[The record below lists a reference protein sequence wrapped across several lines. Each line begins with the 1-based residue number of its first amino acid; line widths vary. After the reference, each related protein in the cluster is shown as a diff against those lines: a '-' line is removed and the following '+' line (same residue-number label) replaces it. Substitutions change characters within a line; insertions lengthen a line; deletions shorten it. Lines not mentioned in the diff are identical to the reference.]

1 MGTEKRGKEKVMA
14 ALEKGRIFIIFLALF
29 ILMSVLRTSSF
40 LNYTNIM
47 NLLKQIS
54 VNGIL
59 AVGMTLVMT
68 TGCFD
73 LSIGSVVGAAGIVI
87 GLSAQNNMP
96 IIVIFLVGIAM
107 GAVFGVLNGLAIAI
121 FKIPSFIVTLAM
133 MQIARGVAYIISGGF
148 PVGNF
153 DSSYLVL
160 GQGFFMGLPV
170 PVIIMLVVVIIM
182 FIVMSKTKFGRHVYF
197 VGGNE
202 ESSRLCGI
210 NVFAVRVIS
219 HTLCG
224 ALAGVAAIVLTFRVA
239 SAMPSAGESYE
250 MDAIAASVIGGCSL
264 NGGVSNMWG
273 TLVGALILGIISN
286 GMNLL
291 GITTYPQMIIK
302 GLIIFGAVLLDTR
315 KK

>member
-1 MGTEKRGKEKVMA
+1 MEGTSNKVDIKSIIS
-14 ALEKGRIFIIFLALF
+14 KGRIFIIFLVLF
-29 ILMSVLRTSSF
+29 VLMSVLRTESF

-54 VNGIL
+54 VNTIL
-59 AVGMTLVMT
+59 AAGMTLVMT

-73 LSIGSVVGAAGIVI
+73 LSVGSVVGAVGIVV
-87 GLSAQNNMP
+87 GLSAQQNIP
-96 IIVIFLVGIAM
+96 IIVVFLVAAAV
-107 GAVFGVLNGLAIAI
+107 GAIFGVLNGLAIAF

-133 MQIARGVAYIISGGF
+133 MQIARGVAYIISNGF
-148 PVGNF
+148 PVGEF
-153 DSSYLVL
+153 GDEYRYI
-160 GQGFFMGLPV
+160 GQGFFLGLPV
-170 PVIIMLVVVIIM
+170 PVYIMLIVVFAM
-182 FIVMSKTKFGRHVYF
+182 WIVMSKTRFGRHVYF

-210 NVFAVRVIS
+210 NVFAIRVIS

-224 ALAGVAAIVLTFRVA
+224 MLAGIAAIVLTFRVA
-239 SAMPSAGESYE
+239 SAMPAAGEGFE

-273 TLVGALILGIISN
+273 TLIGALILGIISN

-291 GITTYPQMIIK
+291 GITTYPQMIVK
-302 GLIIFGAVLLDTR
+302 GVIIFAAVLLDTR

>member
-1 MGTEKRGKEKVMA
+1 MNTDVKKTNIKDVLSR
-14 ALEKGRIFIIFLALF
+14 GRIFIIFLALF
-29 ILMSVLRTSSF
+29 ILMSILRTNSF

-54 VNGIL
+54 VNTIL

-73 LSIGSVVGAAGIVI
+73 LSVGSVVGAVGIVV
-87 GLSAQNNMP
+87 GLCAQSNMP
-96 IIVIFLVGIAM
+96 IVAIFFVAAAVGAI
-107 GAVFGVLNGLAIAI
+107 FGVLNGLAIAI

-133 MQIARGVAYIISGGF
+133 MQIARGVAYIISNGF

-153 DSSYLVL
+153 DKSYLVI
-160 GQGFFMGLPV
+160 GQGFFLGLPI
-170 PVIIMLVVVIIM
+170 PVYIMIIVVFLM
-182 FIVMSKTKFGRHVYF
+182 WIVMSKTKFGRHVYF

-210 NVFAVRVIS
+210 NVFAIRVIS
-219 HTLCG
+219 HTLCSI
-224 ALAGVAAIVLTFRVA
+224 LAGLAAIVLTFRVA
-239 SAMPSAGESYE
+239 SAMPGAGEGYE

-273 TLVGALILGIISN
+273 TLIGALILGIISN

-302 GLIIFGAVLLDTR
+302 GVIIFAAVLLDTR

>member
-1 MGTEKRGKEKVMA
+1 MNTDVKKTNIKEV
-14 ALEKGRIFIIFLALF
+14 LSRGRIFIIFLALF
-29 ILMSVLRTSSF
+29 ILMSILRTNSF

-54 VNGIL
+54 VNTIL

-73 LSIGSVVGAAGIVI
+73 LSVGSVVGAVGIVV
-87 GLSAQNNMP
+87 GLCAQSNMP
-96 IIVIFLVGIAM
+96 IVVIFFVAAAVGAI
-107 GAVFGVLNGLAIAI
+107 FGVLNGLAIAI

-133 MQIARGVAYIISGGF
+133 MQIARGVAYIISNGF

-153 DSSYLVL
+153 DKSYLVI
-160 GQGFFMGLPV
+160 GQGFFLGLPI
-170 PVIIMLVVVIIM
+170 PVYIMIIVVFLM
-182 FIVMSKTKFGRHVYF
+182 WIVMSMTKFGRHVYF

-210 NVFAVRVIS
+210 NVFAIRVIS
-219 HTLCG
+219 HTLCSI
-224 ALAGVAAIVLTFRVA
+224 LAGIAAIVLTFRVA
-239 SAMPSAGESYE
+239 SAMPGAGEGYE

-273 TLVGALILGIISN
+273 TLIGALILGIISN

-302 GLIIFGAVLLDTR
+302 GVIIFAAVLLDTR

>member
-1 MGTEKRGKEKVMA
+1 MNTDVKKTNIKEV
-14 ALEKGRIFIIFLALF
+14 LSRGRIFIIFLALF
-29 ILMSVLRTSSF
+29 ILMSILRTNSF

-54 VNGIL
+54 VNTIL

-73 LSIGSVVGAAGIVI
+73 LSVGSVVGAVGIVV
-87 GLSAQNNMP
+87 GLCAQSNMP
-96 IIVIFLVGIAM
+96 IVVIFFVAAAVGAI
-107 GAVFGVLNGLAIAI
+107 FGVLNGLAIAI

-133 MQIARGVAYIISGGF
+133 MQIARGVAYIISNGF

-153 DSSYLVL
+153 DKSYLVI
-160 GQGFFMGLPV
+160 GQGFFLGLPI
-170 PVIIMLVVVIIM
+170 PVYIMIIVVFLM
-182 FIVMSKTKFGRHVYF
+182 WIVMSKTKFGRHVYF

-210 NVFAVRVIS
+210 NVFAIRVTS
-219 HTLCG
+219 HTLCSI
-224 ALAGVAAIVLTFRVA
+224 LAGIAAIVLTFRVA
-239 SAMPSAGESYE
+239 SAMPGAGEGYE

-273 TLVGALILGIISN
+273 TLIGALILGIISN

-302 GLIIFGAVLLDTR
+302 GVIIFAAVLLDTR

>member
-1 MGTEKRGKEKVMA
+1 METKSEKFDLKAVIS
-14 ALEKGRIFIIFLALF
+14 KGRIFFIFLVLF
-29 ILMSVLRTSSF
+29 VLMSVLRTNSF

-54 VNGIL
+54 VNTIL
-59 AVGMTLVMT
+59 AAGMTLVMT

-73 LSIGSVVGAAGIVI
+73 LSVGSVVGAVGIVV
-87 GLSAQNNMP
+87 GLSAQTNVP
-96 IIVIFLVGIAM
+96 IIAIFFVAAAV
-107 GAVFGVLNGLAIAI
+107 GAVFGILNGLAIAF

-133 MQIARGVAYIISGGF
+133 MQIARGAAYMASNGF

-153 DSSYLVL
+153 DAKYLVI
-160 GQGFFMGLPV
+160 GQGFFLGLPV
-170 PVIIMLVVVIIM
+170 PVYIMLIVIFIM
-182 FIVMSKTKFGRHVYF
+182 WLIMSKSKFGRYVYF

-210 NVFAVRVIS
+210 NVFAIRVIS

-224 ALAGVAAIVLTFRVA
+224 ILAGIAAIVLTFRVA
-239 SAMPSAGESYE
+239 SAMPAAGEGFE

-273 TLVGALILGIISN
+273 TLIGALILGIISN

-291 GITTYPQMIIK
+291 GITTYPQMIVK
-302 GLIIFGAVLLDTR
+302 GIIIFGAVLLDTR

>member
-1 MGTEKRGKEKVMA
+1 MNTDVKKTNIKEV
-14 ALEKGRIFIIFLALF
+14 LSRGRIFIIFLALF
-29 ILMSVLRTSSF
+29 ILMSILRTNSF

-54 VNGIL
+54 VNTIL

-73 LSIGSVVGAAGIVI
+73 LSVGSVVGAVGIVV
-87 GLSAQNNMP
+87 GLCAQSNMP
-96 IIVIFLVGIAM
+96 IVAIFFVAAAVGAI
-107 GAVFGVLNGLAIAI
+107 FGVLNGLAIAI

-133 MQIARGVAYIISGGF
+133 MQIARGVAYIISNGF

-153 DSSYLVL
+153 DKSYLVI
-160 GQGFFMGLPV
+160 GQGFFLGLPI
-170 PVIIMLVVVIIM
+170 PVYIMIIVVFLM
-182 FIVMSKTKFGRHVYF
+182 WIVMSKTKFGRHVYF

-210 NVFAVRVIS
+210 NVFAIRVIS
-219 HTLCG
+219 HTLCSI
-224 ALAGVAAIVLTFRVA
+224 LAGIAAIVLTFRVA
-239 SAMPSAGESYE
+239 SAMPGAGEGYE

-273 TLVGALILGIISN
+273 TLIGALILGIISN

-302 GLIIFGAVLLDTR
+302 GVIIFAAVLLDTR

>member
-1 MGTEKRGKEKVMA
+1 MNTDVKKTNIKEV
-14 ALEKGRIFIIFLALF
+14 LSRGRIFIIFLVLF
-29 ILMSVLRTSSF
+29 ILMSILRTNSF

-54 VNGIL
+54 VNTIL

-73 LSIGSVVGAAGIVI
+73 LSVGSVVGAVGIVV
-87 GLSAQNNMP
+87 GLCAQSNMP
-96 IIVIFLVGIAM
+96 IVAIFFVAAAVGAI
-107 GAVFGVLNGLAIAI
+107 FGVLNGLAIAI

-133 MQIARGVAYIISGGF
+133 MQIARGVAYIISNGF

-153 DSSYLVL
+153 DKSYLVI
-160 GQGFFMGLPV
+160 GQGFFLGLPI
-170 PVIIMLVVVIIM
+170 PVYIMIIVVFLM
-182 FIVMSKTKFGRHVYF
+182 WIVMSKTKFGRHVYF

-210 NVFAVRVIS
+210 NVFAIRVIS
-219 HTLCG
+219 HTLCSI
-224 ALAGVAAIVLTFRVA
+224 LAGIAAIVLTFRVA
-239 SAMPSAGESYE
+239 SAMPGAGEGYE

-273 TLVGALILGIISN
+273 TLIGALILGIISN

-302 GLIIFGAVLLDTR
+302 GVIIFAAVLLDTR

>member
-1 MGTEKRGKEKVMA
+1 MNTDVKKTNIKEV
-14 ALEKGRIFIIFLALF
+14 LSRGRIFIIFLALF
-29 ILMSVLRTSSF
+29 ILMSILRTNSF

-54 VNGIL
+54 VNTIL

-73 LSIGSVVGAAGIVI
+73 LSVGSVVGAVGIVV
-87 GLSAQNNMP
+87 GLCAQSNMP
-96 IIVIFLVGIAM
+96 IVVIFFVAAAVGAI
-107 GAVFGVLNGLAIAI
+107 FGVLNGLAIAI

-133 MQIARGVAYIISGGF
+133 MQIARGVAYIISNGF

-153 DSSYLVL
+153 DKSYLVI
-160 GQGFFMGLPV
+160 GQGFFLGLPI
-170 PVIIMLVVVIIM
+170 PVYIMIIVVFLM
-182 FIVMSKTKFGRHVYF
+182 WIVMSKTKFGRHVYF

-210 NVFAVRVIS
+210 NVFAIRVIS
-219 HTLCG
+219 HTLCSI
-224 ALAGVAAIVLTFRVA
+224 LAGIAAIVLTFRVA
-239 SAMPSAGESYE
+239 SAMPGAGEGYE

-273 TLVGALILGIISN
+273 TLIGALILGIISN

-302 GLIIFGAVLLDTR
+302 GVIIFAAVLLDTR